1 MSLPQRQPFISR
13 RSAFT
18 LLELMLVIG
27 VIMIAMTIGI
37 PRLVHNNETPL
48 GGSISAVMD
57 ACASARSKAILSGKP
72 MKVIVDAAS
81 YSVTVSAGTAK
92 PKVVVETPGLDL
104 ANEEMPEEAP
114 KPAPSTGPAFSGKI
128 HEDVGVP
135 FLAVNFQPME
145 DIGRAEV
152 VFHPIGTSDE
162 FTIGMTHVTGENLLR
177 FVQLD
182 SVTGL
187 AYIKTEDEIL
197 LP

>member
-72 MKVIVDAAS
+72 M
-81 YSVTVSAGTAK
+81 
-92 PKVVVETPGLDL
+92 
-104 ANEEMPEEAP
+104 
-114 KPAPSTGPAFSGKI
+114 
-128 HEDVGVP
+128 
-135 FLAVNFQPME
+135 
-145 DIGRAEV
+145 
-152 VFHPIGTSDE
+152 
-162 FTIGMTHVTGENLLR
+162 
-177 FVQLD
+177 
-182 SVTGL
+182 
-187 AYIKTEDEIL
+187 
-197 LP
+197 

>member
-1 MSLPQRQPFISR
+1 MILIQKTPYIFR

-18 LLELMLVIG
+18 LIELMLVIG
-27 VIMIAMTIGI
+27 LIMIAMSIGI

-57 ACASARSKAILSGKP
+57 ACASARSKAILSGKT
-72 MKVIVDAAS
+72 MMVVVDAES
-81 YSVTVSAGTAK
+81 YSVTVSGAGAK
-92 PKVVVETPGLDL
+92 PKVVSENPDL
-104 ANEEMPEEAP
+104 ELTSEELPEEEP
-114 KPAPSTGPAFSGKI
+114 KPAPPTVPGFSGKI
-128 HEDVGVP
+128 HQDVGVTI
-135 FLAVNFQPME
+135 LAVNFISYE
-145 DIGRAEV
+145 DRGRAEV
-152 VFHPIGTSDE
+152 RFHPNGTCDE
-162 FTIGMTHVTGENLLR
+162 FTIGLTHITGDNLQR